1 MSRVNADPR
10 EIRRF
15 QSNLRQFNQQLDS
28 ITKRLQ
34 GQLRTLGSAWQDT
47 EYRKFEAEINEII
60 RALNRYLSQSEQY
73 LRYLDK
79 KAESLERY
87 LGQR

>member
-1 MSRVNADPR
+1 MSKVNADPR

-28 ITKRLQ
+28 ITKRLK
-34 GQLRTLGSAWQDT
+34 GQLRTLGVAWQDS
-47 EYRKFEAEINEII
+47 EYRKFEVEINEMI
-60 RALNRYLSQSEQY
+60 RALNRYSRQSEQY

-79 KAESLERY
+79 KAEPLEKF